1 MLFVAESCVFANLG
15 VILGYLG
22 GQTVAKLLF
31 VAQGHGLM
39 DSLAGLSLNYSS
51 TSTVGVAV
59 VIIATVLLSTIYPA
73 KKASQ
78 MATPDIERRWRLP
91 LPDGHLM
98 TFDLPFMLT
107 GRDALAC
114 VVFLKEYF
122 DGYVDFAGG
131 DFYTDGTTLER
142 HAEGSFALSLR
153 VWLAP
158 YDLGVSQVVRLV
170 THPDPDD
177 PIVSTV
183 SIELERISGDDNGWR
198 RTNWLFVNILR
209 QQFLIWRTIARP
221 QREAY
226 AAQGETLIGAD
237 QPRT

>member
-1 MLFVAESCVFANLG
+1 

-22 GQTVAKLLF
+22 GQTIAKLLF
-31 VAQGHGLM
+31 VAQQHGWM

-51 TSTVGVAV
+51 TSTVGVAI
-59 VIIATVLLSTIYPA
+59 VIIGTVLLSTVYPA

-78 MATPDIERRWRLP
+78 MATPDVERRWKLP

-114 VVFLKEYF
+114 IVFLKEYF

-131 DFYTDGTTLER
+131 DFYTDGTQLAGR
-142 HAEGSFALSLR
+142 AEGGFALSLR

-170 THPDPDD
+170 TRPEPDD
-177 PIVSTV
+177 PNVSV
-183 SIELERISGDDNGWR
+183 VQIELERISGDDNGWR
-198 RTNWLFVNILR
+198 RTNWLFINILR

-226 AAQGETLIGAD
+226 AEQGEALVGDLTAEGV
-237 QPRT
+237 